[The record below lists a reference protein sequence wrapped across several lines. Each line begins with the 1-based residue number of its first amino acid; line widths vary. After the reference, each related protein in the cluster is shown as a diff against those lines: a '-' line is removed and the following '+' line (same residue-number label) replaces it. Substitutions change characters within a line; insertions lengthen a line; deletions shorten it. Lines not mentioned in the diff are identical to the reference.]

1 MMIKLVLF
9 IILFQTCYTF
19 RINYKILRNNDNP
32 NFVQKIK
39 FANYSLK
46 HKNTYSRTYK
56 LSSFISNYFTNEGD
70 KYALNNEEKGYLKL
84 IGRNDSDDYKELV
97 KSHEEFI
104 KGCNDIKQKL
114 KYKDIFFF
122 ITQKMIKKNLYEF
135 KRNNSL
141 NIFSRGNYTSELSLD
156 YIKASNIEDRIKE
169 QLIKKFESKIGI
181 FEYLS
186 FGIIKRKS
194 ILEMIN
200 ISTIMLPVTF
210 MGLLLSKMGLF
221 SVAIN
226 SLLTAHFLTFKKD
239 QKKKMKISTFILT
252 MLPILLHS
260 SLGIVCNNIFL
271 KNYRHIIPTFIRNE
285 NILAFF
291 INIQLYIASLI
302 YFVNNDKNDDME
314 NHEYE
319 LQNND
324 EFINRMGF

>member
-9 IILFQTCYTF
+9 IILIQAYYSF

-39 FANYSLK
+39 FANYSFK

-56 LSSFISNYFTNEGD
+56 LSSFLSNYFTNEGD

-104 KGCNDIKQKL
+104 KCCNDIKQKL

-122 ITQKMIKKNLYEF
+122 ITQKIIKKNLYEF

-141 NIFSRGNYTSELSLD
+141 NIFSRDNYTSELSLD
-156 YIKASNIEDRIKE
+156 YIKTSNIEDRIKE
-169 QLIKKFESKIGI
+169 QLIKKFESKLGI

-186 FGIIKRKS
+186 FGIVKRKS

-221 SVAIN
+221 SVAVN

-260 SLGIVCNNIFL
+260 SLGIVCNNVFL

-314 NHEYE
+314 HHEYE